1 MVRSQN
7 TEYRSLLPLP
17 AFSECF
23 VKTAQQH
30 LSLGSSNIPGR
41 QPAPNLIQLGIES
54 MDQVSMAGELHEGH
68 VDNVAQWRCLVQTT
82 EQITQPQTLT
92 TYNYNHNKLLYSTYL
107 TQ

>member
-1 MVRSQN
+1 
-7 TEYRSLLPLP
+7 
-17 AFSECF
+17 
-23 VKTAQQH
+23 
-30 LSLGSSNIPGR
+30 
-41 QPAPNLIQLGIES
+41 